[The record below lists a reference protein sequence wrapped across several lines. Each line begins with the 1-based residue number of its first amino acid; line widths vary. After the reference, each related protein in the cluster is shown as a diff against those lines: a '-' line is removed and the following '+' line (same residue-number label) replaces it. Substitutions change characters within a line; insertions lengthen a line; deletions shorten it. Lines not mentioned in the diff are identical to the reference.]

1 MSNKRNT
8 YNFVSPVVLALG
20 LMWAVQGITPIT
32 MHAQI
37 KGAPK
42 VFTLDE
48 CLQIAS
54 EKNFGVRS
62 ALGQYEAQ
70 NATLVQAF
78 GTFLPSV
85 NASMGFTRQLNVE
98 GGRTVNIGGQIITLP
113 GVQPNSYSMN
123 AIASYNLFNGFA
135 RESNYRRAQRNLDVA
150 ELNLRRTRQTV
161 SYQVRSQFLGVL
173 RSMQVRK
180 LRADNLELGRQELA
194 RTKAQLEAGRIA
206 VAQVYSQEADLGTR
220 EFDVVSSENAEN
232 QSKAQLLSTLALPPN
247 MQAEFAAS
255 SFELMLADGYAES
268 FRKDIGDVNQAME
281 TALRNRPDYN
291 ATVSGVAAA
300 DAGITAAR
308 GNYFPNLNA
317 SGGWSW
323 TNSTFDQ
330 FSQNGRYFV
339 GMNMNVPIFDNFSA
353 STQTQLADI
362 EFRQRDIERS
372 QAEQRVRTDVQSALL
387 NLDAAEKQLEI
398 TNRAVRSATQNYDA
412 TRERLNLGAVTPVEF
427 QMANTLFVT
436 AKINRINAVYNYYD
450 AQEQVRLAL
459 GTLRDR

>member
-1 MSNKRNT
+1 MNLPGNMHRFLS
-8 YNFVSPVVLALG
+8 LALLSVVIGFGSG
-20 LMWAVQGITPIT
+20 LR
-32 MHAQI
+32 AQS
-37 KGAPK
+37 KGTPK

-48 CLQIAS
+48 CLRIAS

-62 ALGQYEAQ
+62 ALGQYDAQ
-70 NATLVQAF
+70 NASLVQAF
-78 GTFLPSV
+78 GTFLPSF

-123 AIASYNLFNGFA
+123 AIASYNLFNGFS
-135 RESNYRRAQRNLDVA
+135 RESNYRRAQRNLDAA

-161 SYQVRSQFLGVL
+161 SYQVRSQYLGVL
-173 RSMQVRK
+173 RSLQVRK
-180 LRADNLELGRQELA
+180 LRAENLELGRQELE
-194 RTKAQLEAGRIA
+194 RSKAQLESGRIA
-206 VAQVYSQEADLGTR
+206 VALVYSQEADLGSR

-247 MQAEFAAS
+247 MQAEFAES
-255 SFELMLADGYAES
+255 SFDLMLAPTAAAD
-268 FRKDIGDVNQAME
+268 FRRDIGDVVTAME

-291 ATVSGVAAA
+291 ASVSTVAAA

-339 GMNMNVPIFDNFSA
+339 GMNMNVPIFDNFNA
-353 STQTQLADI
+353 ATQTQLADI
-362 EFRQRDIERS
+362 EFRQRDIERE

-398 TNRAVRSATQNYDA
+398 TNRSVRSATQNYEA
-412 TRERLNLGAVTPVEF
+412 MRERLNVGASTPVEF
-427 QMANTLFVT
+427 QMANTLLVT

-459 GTLRDR
+459 GTLGDK